1 MLDSSAVNETRDN
14 ESPRARWIAP
24 LSAAAIAICL
34 FGNLGA
40 MGLTGPDEVRYAWI
54 ARAMAET
61 GDWVTPRLWGQP
73 WFEKPVL
80 YYWAAAVGF
89 LLHGTAEWAARLPSS
104 IAALAAALA
113 IGWLAKK
120 HEGGEADLLSS
131 PVLLAPVIFATSVGA
146 IGFARA
152 ATPDMLFSACVAL
165 AMACAATVLR
175 VSGALRAAEGE
186 RSPEARPDVLP
197 LMLFGA
203 FLGLG
208 VLAKGPAAIILA
220 GGAIGIWALATKN
233 WRSAIRLAHPAAVGA
248 FCIVAIPWY
257 ALCAVRNRDFLVA
270 FLWRQNVER
279 YATPMFQ
286 HRQPLWYF
294 VPIALL
300 ALLPWT
306 VLLWP
311 AAQEGLRLRR
321 EKTWPRSPGFFFAC
335 WGVWPIVFFSFSQ
348 SKLPGY
354 ILPAM
359 PPIALLCA
367 IALARRISENGW
379 RIRVLLM
386 AVGATWLVIAIT
398 ALVSASRGTQP
409 HSLGYVDVGRL
420 AMSPGVFGALLA
432 LAVAAVLI
440 VAALRARPVTAILLC
455 LVLVA
460 VAVEIANLE
469 ILPSLDPALSAR
481 QHAEF
486 MRNDQHPDRIFT
498 YELRR
503 DWNYGLTFYFHREL
517 AEWTPADPGPALVL
531 TTAKGLDEIKKLGRV
546 SGDVEQE
553 RLGLVY
559 VPVMPAPVSR

>member
-1 MLDSSAVNETRDN
+1 MLDSSAVNETREN

-24 LSAAAIAICL
+24 LTAAAVAICL

-40 MGLTGPDEVRYAWI
+40 IGLTGPDEVRYAWI

-89 LLHGTAEWAARLPSS
+89 LLHLPAEWAARLPSS

-120 HEGGEADLLSS
+120 HYGGETDSVSS

-152 ATPDMLFSACVAL
+152 ATPDMLFSASVAL
-165 AMACAATVLR
+165 AMACAATALR
-175 VSGALRAAEGE
+175 VSGALRAAERE
-186 RSPEARPDVLP
+186 RSPDSRSDLLP
-197 LMLFGA
+197 LILFGA

-233 WRSAIRLAHPAAVGA
+233 WRAAIRFAHPATVGA

-257 ALCAVRNRDFLVA
+257 AICAVRNRDFLRL
-270 FLWRQNVER
+270 FLWQQNMVR
-279 YATPMFQ
+279 YATPMFH

-294 VPIALL
+294 PPIALL

-311 AAQEGLRLRR
+311 AAQEGLCLRR
-321 EKTWPRSPGFFFAC
+321 EKTWPESPGFFFAC
-335 WGVWPIVFFSFSQ
+335 WAAWPILFFSFSQ

-354 ILPAM
+354 ILPAI
-359 PPIALLCA
+359 PPMALVCA
-367 IALARRISENGW
+367 IALARKISENGL

-386 AVGATWLVIAIT
+386 AVGSTWLVISIA
-398 ALVSASRGTQP
+398 AVFSGSRGTEP
-409 HSLGYVDVGRL
+409 HGLEYVDFGRL
-420 AMSPGVFGALLA
+420 AMSPGLFGALTA
-432 LAVAAVLI
+432 LAAAAVLI
-440 VAALRARPVTAILLC
+440 PAALRARPATAILLC
-455 LVLVA
+455 AVLVA
-460 VAVEIANLE
+460 VAVEIANLK

-481 QHAEF
+481 PHAEF

-503 DWNYGLTFYFHREL
+503 DWDYGLTFYFRREL
-517 AEWTPADPGPALVL
+517 AEWTPSDPGPALVL

-559 VPVMPAPVSR
+559 VPIMPAPVSR